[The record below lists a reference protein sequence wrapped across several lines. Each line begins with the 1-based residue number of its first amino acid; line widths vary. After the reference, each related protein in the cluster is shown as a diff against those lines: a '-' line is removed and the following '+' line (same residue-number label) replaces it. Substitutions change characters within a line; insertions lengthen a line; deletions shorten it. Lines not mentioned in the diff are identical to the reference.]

1 MKKIIYLLSIVGYFA
16 ILNAQTG
23 NVGINTQT
31 PTNTLTVNGNQSIG
45 AGYTG
50 IAAPTNGMII
60 QGRTAIG
67 TSTPFFGSLL
77 ELNSTGKGLRLPQ
90 VFLSGTL
97 FWAPLDGT
105 FNSPAAHGMTVYNT
119 NPDLT
124 SGSTAY
130 PAKGVGEYY
139 WDGTGWV
146 SKNSTIGAQNAE
158 AYFSVTRTT
167 YQAIPDGVS
176 TGTWTK
182 LDFTTKTFGKTAND
196 FDLATDSFTIS
207 PNGVG
212 LYQINASYITELL
225 PSTSQSGRIGIF
237 VNGTLKRTLAA
248 GSTAGTPIEA
258 EGTAAI
264 YFSPGDI
271 VDFRYI
277 GIANQTV
284 MPTIDFY
291 QISR

>member
-1 MKKIIYLLSIVGYFA
+1 MKKIISSLSMVGYFA
-16 ILNAQTG
+16 ILSSQTG
-23 NVGINTQT
+23 NVGINT
-31 PTNTLTVNGNQSIG
+31 PAPANTLTVNGNQSVG

-60 QGRTAIG
+60 QGRSAIG
-67 TSTPFFGSLL
+67 TSAPFFGSLL

-90 VFLSGTL
+90 VFLANTL
-97 FWAPLDGT
+97 FWAPLDGI
-105 FNSPAAHGMTVYNT
+105 FNSPSAHGMTVYNT
-119 NPDLT
+119 NPNLT

-139 WDGTGWV
+139 WDGGGWV
-146 SKNSTIGAQNAE
+146 SKNSTLGAQNAE

-167 YQAIPDGVS
+167 YQTIPDGVS

-196 FDLATDSFTIS
+196 FDLATDSFTIP
-207 PNGVG
+207 PNGAG
-212 LYQINASYITELL
+212 LYQINASYVTELL
-225 PSTSQSGRIGIF
+225 SSTSQSGHIGIF

-248 GSTAGTPIEA
+248 GGTTGKPIEA
-258 EGTAAI
+258 EGTAAM
-264 YFSPGDI
+264 YFSPGDVI
-271 VDFRYI
+271 DFRYI
-277 GIANQTV
+277 GIADQTV